1 MALHLDPCPAFWQST
16 QQTASSGELVC
27 GCPAWGWPRLRIGGV
42 TRDPLQFAV
51 QTGRIG
57 ASGSV
62 PADQCQLY
70 SAERLAC
77 AHETVKLCVRMTSQV
92 CLGQRVCFE
101 RRDAAHGAAHA
112 LRSVHTCSVL
122 GHVSG
127 KDDQATGVIS
137 RAIIK
142 LLDESPDSCEY
153 LPGLALSV
161 LPALQHP
168 SPIVRRLCCNI
179 IGRYLAS
186 PDASRSQEAAAALP
200 AALRVRC
207 HRCVMT
213 WLHSTSV
220 HTVDCCTERSLLR
233 VRPCCV
239 PHDLDTPQCH
249 SSSRCRMQTL
259 ASHPRRRRRCAPLPS
274 TQTSYAGC

>member
-1 MALHLDPCPAFWQST
+1 M
-16 QQTASSGELVC
+16 
-27 GCPAWGWPRLRIGGV
+27 
-42 TRDPLQFAV
+42 
-51 QTGRIG
+51 
-57 ASGSV
+57 
-62 PADQCQLY
+62 
-70 SAERLAC
+70 
-77 AHETVKLCVRMTSQV
+77 VRRMPSEV
-92 CLGQRVCFE
+92 M
-101 RRDAAHGAAHA
+101 
-112 LRSVHTCSVL
+112 HTCSVL

-142 LLDESPDSCEY
+142 LLDESPDASEY
-153 LPGLALSV
+153 LPDLALSV

-168 SPIVRRLCCNI
+168 SPIVRRLCCAI

-207 HRCVMT
+207 QRCMVM

-220 HTVDCCTERSLLR
+220 HTLHCCNETPLLR

-239 PHDLDTPQCH
+239 PHDLDAPQRH
-249 SSSRCRMQTL
+249 SSSHCRMQTL
-259 ASHPRRRRRCAPLPS
+259 ASHPRRHRRCVLLPS
-274 TQTSYAGC
+274 TQTSYTGC